1 MIEFLSNAD
10 TEVFLFFNS
19 MHTAYLDRFMMMF
32 TGRFVWVPMYAALLY
47 TILRNCPPRRALVT
61 ALCVILAIAVSDQF
75 CGHLL
80 RPAVARLRPA
90 NLDNPLSALAVIVND
105 YRGGTY
111 GFPSCHAANSFAL
124 ATFCSLFL
132 RTRRAAIF
140 ILVWAIL
147 NSYSRLYLGVHYP
160 GDLFVGAVF
169 GAIFG
174 ALCYYLSRI
183 IPPTPVYTDAQL
195 AGPFRTSDLMMLVG
209 CATAAFIAVYA
220 IFPSD

>member
-61 ALCVILAIAVSDQF
+61 SLCIILAIVIADQF

-80 RPAVARLRPA
+80 RPAIARLRPA
-90 NLDNPLSALAVIVND
+90 NLDNPLSAFAVIVND

-124 ATFCSLFL
+124 AAFCSLFL
-132 RTRRAAIF
+132 RTRRAAAF
-140 ILVWAIL
+140 ILVWAVL

-160 GDLFVGAVF
+160 GDLLVGALLGMV
-169 GAIFG
+169 FG
-174 ALCYYLSRI
+174 ALCYWLSRI
-183 IPPTPVYTDAQL
+183 LPPAPAYVDQPI
-195 AGPFRTSDLMMLVG
+195 GGIFRTSDLMMLVG
-209 CATAAFIAVYA
+209 TSTA
-220 IFPSD
+220 IFIGIYALFP

>member
-19 MHTAYLDRFMMMF
+19 MHTDYLDRFMMMF

-61 ALCVILAIAVSDQF
+61 SLCVILAIVFADQF

-90 NLDNPLSALAVIVND
+90 NLENPLSALAVIVND
-105 YRGGTY
+105 YRGGAY

-132 RTRRAAIF
+132 RTRRATFF
-140 ILVWAIL
+140 ILAWAAL

-160 GDLFVGAVF
+160 GDLLVGAVF

-174 ALCYYLSRI
+174 ALCYALSRI
-183 IPPTPVYTDAQL
+183 IPPAPAYVDVPL
-195 AGPFRTSDLMMLVG
+195 AGSFRTSDLMMLVG
-209 CATAAFIAVYA
+209 ASTAVFIGIYA
-220 IFPSD
+220 LFP

>member
-47 TILRNCPPRRALVT
+47 TILRNCPPRRAVVIIV
-61 ALCVILAIAVSDQF
+61 CIILAIVVSDQF

-90 NLDNPLSALAVIVND
+90 HLDNPLSALAVIVND

-132 RTRRAAIF
+132 RVRRAVIF
-140 ILVWAIL
+140 IFVWAII

-160 GDLFVGAVF
+160 GDLLV

-174 ALCYYLSRI
+174 ALFGALSYGLSRI
-183 IPPTPVYTDAQL
+183 VPPVPAYVDAPL

-209 CATAAFIAVYA
+209 CATAVFIGIYA
-220 IFPSD
+220 LFP